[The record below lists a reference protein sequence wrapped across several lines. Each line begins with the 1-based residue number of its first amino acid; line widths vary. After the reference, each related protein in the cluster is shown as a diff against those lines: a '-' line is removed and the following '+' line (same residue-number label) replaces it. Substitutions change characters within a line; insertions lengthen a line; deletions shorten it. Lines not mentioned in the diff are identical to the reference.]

1 MNQPSDEI
9 KARLDVVD
17 VIRDYIPLKVA
28 GMNFSARCPFHNEK
42 SASFMVSPDKQIW
55 HCFGCGKGGDL
66 LSFVMEIEGLTFV
79 ETLRLLAPKA
89 GVTLQAVNPE
99 VSSKRNKALDILE
112 LSAKYYNHILTNEKI
127 GENEKK
133 YLSDRELTEKTIEE
147 WQIGYSLDSWDNLL
161 NFLKKRGFS
170 EEDIFEAG
178 MTTKKQNGHGY
189 FDRFRGRIMFP
200 ISDVNGNVVAFTSRV
215 SPEKEATEKMGKYIN
230 SPQTVVYDKSRVLFG
245 LDKSKQEIRQ
255 QDYAIVVE
263 GQMDVI
269 TAHQNGFKNVIASS
283 GTALTKEQLNLIKR
297 YTKNIALAFDVDK
310 AGELAAERAIKE
322 AQIAEMNIK
331 VIEVPNGKDPD
342 DCIKSDV
349 EGWKKAV
356 TDAKHV
362 MAYCID
368 KTFSKFDVFDITER
382 VKGINVLTKIL
393 VNINNNIERDYWIK
407 ELSEKTDTKEA
418 DIKNELKKLGANSN
432 NEETQNFDTFE
443 TIKKEE
449 SREDKLVK
457 MLLILSLKFTDNIE
471 YILQNIE
478 IDFIE
483 NQSHKMLYKNLA
495 SYYNKLNNSIG
506 ETSEDKTFSYSQF
519 RDYLEKEADQNQPK
533 ILDELVI
540 LGDRDFFEYDNEQAK
555 TELIEIIKNI
565 KQVYLGQRKKEI
577 EKLIMELEKNNGSK
591 EEIRN
596 LMDEFKILSDES
608 RELFK

>member
-9 KARLDVVD
+9 KARLDIVD
-17 VIRDYIPLKVA
+17 VIRDYIPLKAA

-55 HCFGCGKGGDL
+55 HCFGCGKGGDIFT
-66 LSFVMEIEGLTFV
+66 FVMDLEGLTFV

-127 GENEKK
+127 GENARK
-133 YLSDRELTEKTIEE
+133 YLADRELAEKTIEE
-147 WQIGYSLDSWDNLL
+147 WQIGYSLDSWDNLFG
-161 NFLKKRGFS
+161 FLKKRGFS
-170 EEDIFEAG
+170 DEEIFEAG
-178 MTTKKQNGHGY
+178 MTTKKQNGQGY

-230 SPQTVVYDKSRVLFG
+230 SPQTVIYDKSRILFG
-245 LDKSKQEIRQ
+245 LDRAKQEIRQ
-255 QDYAIVVE
+255 QDCAIVVE

-283 GTALTKEQLNLIKR
+283 GTALTQEQLNLIKR
-297 YTKNIALAFDVDK
+297 YTKNISLAFDMDK

-322 AQIAEMNIK
+322 AQKAEMNIK

-342 DCIKSDV
+342 DCIKSDI

-356 TDAKHV
+356 GEASHM
-362 MAYCID
+362 MAYYID
-368 KTFSKFDVFDITER
+368 KTFSKFNVSDITER
-382 VKGINVLTKIL
+382 VKGINVVSKLL
-393 VNINNNIERDYWIK
+393 VNIINNIERDYWVK

-418 DIKNELKKLGANSN
+418 DIKNELKKLAVNIQDDNS
-432 NEETQNFDTFE
+432 ENFDTFE
-443 TIKKEE
+443 VSKKEE
-449 SREDKLVK
+449 SREEKLIK
-457 MLLILSLKFTDNIE
+457 MLLILALKFPDNIE
-471 YILQNIE
+471 HILKNVE
-478 IDFIE
+478 TDFID
-483 NQSHKMLYKNLA
+483 NMSHKTLYKNLA
-495 SYYNKLNNSIG
+495 LYYNKLNNLIG
-506 ETSEDKTFSYSQF
+506 ETSRENSFSYSQF

-540 LGDRDFFEYDNEQAK
+540 LGDRDFFEYDNEQARA
-555 TELIEIIKNI
+555 ELIEIIKNI
-565 KQVYLGQRKKEI
+565 KQSYLGQRKKEI
-577 EKLIMELEKNNGSK
+577 EKLILELEKNNGSK
-591 EEIRN
+591 DEIKS
-596 LMDEFKILSDES
+596 LMDEFKILSDEA
-608 RELFK
+608 RELS

>member
-17 VIRDYIPLKVA
+17 VIRDYIPLKAA

-89 GVTLQAVNPE
+89 GVTLQAVNPDE
-99 VSSKRNKALDILE
+99 VNKRNKALDILE
-112 LSAKYYNHILTNEKI
+112 LSAKYYNHILSNEKI
-127 GENEKK
+127 GENARK
-133 YLSDRELTEKTIEE
+133 YLSDRELSEKTIEE
-147 WQIGYSLDSWDNLL
+147 WQIGYSLDSWDNLF

-170 EEDIFEAG
+170 EEEIFEAG
-178 MTTKKQNGHGY
+178 MTTKKQNGSGY

-230 SPQTVVYDKSRVLFG
+230 SPQTVIYDKSRVLFG

-269 TAHQNGFKNVIASS
+269 TAYQNGFKNVIASS

-297 YTKNIALAFDVDK
+297 YTKNIALAFDMDK

-342 DCIKSDV
+342 DCIKSDI

-356 TDAKHV
+356 AEAKHM

-368 KTFSKFDVFDITER
+368 KTFSKFDVTDITER
-382 VKGINVLTKIL
+382 VKGINVVAKLL
-393 VNINNNIERDYWIK
+393 VNINNNIERDYWVK
-407 ELSEKTDTKEA
+407 ELSEKTDTKEI
-418 DIKNELKKLGANSN
+418 DIKNELKKLGANASN
-432 NEETQNFDTFE
+432 DETQNFDTFE
-443 TIKKEE
+443 TVKKEE
-449 SREDKLVK
+449 SREDKLIK
-457 MLLILSLKFTDNIE
+457 MLLTLTLKFPDNIE

-478 IDFIE
+478 TDFLE
-483 NQSHKMLYKNLA
+483 NQDYKMLYKNLA
-495 SYYNKLNNSIG
+495 LYYNKLNNLVG
-506 ETSEDKTFSYSQF
+506 ETSEDNNFSYSRF

-540 LGDRDFFEYDNEQAK
+540 LGDRDFFEYDNEQARA
-555 TELIEIIKNI
+555 EIIEIIKNI
-565 KQVYLGQRKKEI
+565 KQAYLGQRKKEI
-577 EKLIMELEKNNGSK
+577 EKLILELEKNDGAK

>member
-17 VIRDYIPLKVA
+17 VIRDYIPLKAA

-127 GENEKK
+127 GENARK
-133 YLSDRELTEKTIEE
+133 YLKDRELTEKTIEE
-147 WQIGYSLDSWDNLL
+147 WQIGYSLDSWDNLF

-170 EEDIFEAG
+170 EEEIFEAG
-178 MTTKKQNGHGY
+178 MTTKKQNGSGY

-230 SPQTVVYDKSRVLFG
+230 SPQTVIYDKSRVLFG

-269 TAHQNGFKNVIASS
+269 TAHQNGFKNIIASS

-297 YTKNIALAFDVDK
+297 YTKNIALAFDMDK

-342 DCIKSDV
+342 DCIKNDI

-356 TDAKHV
+356 EEAKHM

-368 KTFSKFDVFDITER
+368 KTFSKFDVADITER
-382 VKGINVLTKIL
+382 VRGINVLTKLL
-393 VNINNNIERDYWIK
+393 VNINNSIERDYWVK
-407 ELSEKTDTKEA
+407 ELSEKTDTKEI
-418 DIKNELKKLGANSN
+418 DIKNELKKLGANTEN
-432 NEETQNFDTFE
+432 NETQNFDTFE
-443 TIKKEE
+443 EVKKEE
-449 SREDKLVK
+449 SREEKLIK
-457 MLLILSLKFTDNIE
+457 MLLILSLKFSDNIE
-471 YILQNIE
+471 HILKNIE
-478 IDFIE
+478 VDFIE
-483 NQSHKMLYKNLA
+483 NQGYKMLYKNLA
-495 SYYNKLNNSIG
+495 LYYNKLNNSIG
-506 ETSEDKTFSYSQF
+506 ETSEENNFSYSQF

-540 LGDRDFFEYDNEQAK
+540 LGDRDYFEYDNEQARA
-555 TELIEIIKNI
+555 EIIEIIKNI
-565 KQVYLGQRKKEI
+565 KQAYLGIRKKEI
-577 EKLIMELEKNNGSK
+577 EKLILELEKNNGSK
-591 EEIRN
+591 DEIKN
-596 LMDEFKILSDES
+596 LMDEFKILSDEL